1 MIYLL
6 PIIGLAVGIIVATYL
21 PAMPMT
27 YSKYLA
33 IAILACLDSVMGGIS
48 SSLEKRF
55 DMKIFISGFFS
66 NAMLAAILTYMGEKL
81 GLDIYMAAVIVFAS
95 RIFNNFAIIRRI
107 LLNKL
112 KKEDNIN
119 SMKVDSANEK

>member
-1 MIYLL
+1 M
-6 PIIGLAVGIIVATYL
+6 GIIVATYL
-21 PAMPMT
+21 PPMSMA

-33 IAILACLDSVMGGIS
+33 IAILACLDSVLGGIS

-55 DMKIFISGFFS
+55 DMKIFVSGFFS
-66 NAMLAAILTYMGEKL
+66 NALLAAVLTYMGEKL

-95 RIFNNFAIIRRI
+95 RIFTNFAIIRRI

-119 SMKVDSANEK
+119 DESMDSAK